1 MKRSMRTLRHTRW
14 ELTGAPM
21 TPEQAFSSPIHG
33 RVTRELNNHHDIQLA
48 VAPRLLRPMLY
59 DLATTGLWERHTTGG
74 YYRLSDDTCHTFFW
88 NNTGAIV
95 QHYEAGHRDDQC
107 PKLTDPPHETRGWLP
122 HFDNRPPLPE
132 PGTPHG
138 WRGILRRA
146 ASLPLTFLPTAVSF
160 YGRYHFG
167 YQDIGAATFA
177 HTFHAMADEA
187 QTVYGRWETT
197 PGHHFVK
204 DRSGLI
210 WTITTAPSEHSAK
223 PAVTSIYPPRGTP
236 TDRSEHQRAAR
247 TPGSSTLATHRRHA

>member
-1 MKRSMRTLRHTRW
+1 MKRSKRNPCYTRW

-21 TPEQAFSSPIHG
+21 TPQQAFNTLIRG
-33 RVTRELNNHHDIQLA
+33 RVAHELNTVHDVQLA

-59 DLATTGLWERHTTGG
+59 DLAATGLWERHAKHG
-74 YYRLSDDTCHTFFW
+74 YYRLTDNQCHTFQW
-88 NNTGAIV
+88 DSTGTV
-95 QHYEAGHRDDQC
+95 LEHYKADHPDDQC
-107 PKLTDPPHETRGWLP
+107 PQVTDPPHETRAFLP
-122 HFDNRPPLPE
+122 HFDTRPPLPE

-146 ASLPLTFLPTAVSF
+146 ASLPLTFLPTAVTF

-223 PAVTSIYPPRGTP
+223 PAVTSIYPPRGAL
-236 TDRSEHQRAAR
+236 TDHPEHQRATRA
-247 TPGSSTLATHRRHA
+247 PGSSTLATHRRLA